1 MNAEMLPSNF
11 TVGFPSKTHLST
23 MRKKRMNAT
32 VSKFETLFNCRISRN
47 VKLNVKNTA
56 VQFWRNVM
64 VQKKSAFA
72 WILDF
77 ASSKKWL
84 YICSILL
91 ATIGVMFSVIPYV
104 ILGRIVVK
112 LLEASKDWLFYLKQ
126 CGFMALCWLLR
137 GLFHSFSTS
146 CSHIATFNVLA
157 RTRFLCLDKIARMP
171 LGDVLD
177 KSSGSIKN
185 TICERIDQMETTLA
199 HITPEFTANL
209 LGSLAVF
216 VLIFNINWKLGLASL
231 ATIPLGFLFYSFMTI
246 DYKPKFERTVK
257 GTKAL
262 NDTAVEYINGIEVIK
277 AFGKADS
284 SYEKFVLA
292 AKEGAACFVDWQK
305 SVNIWFSLAMSI
317 FPATLVSVLPFGA
330 ILIIHGTLEPSQLI
344 YGIILSI
351 CSVQPLLTVASY
363 TDDLAQIGVIVGEV
377 ADILQSEELKRP
389 DVLGEDD
396 KKLLENKALDVT
408 LDGVRFGYKEKEV
421 LHGINM
427 EIASGKVT
435 AFVGPSGSGKSTV
448 AKLIASLWDVNDG
461 SIKVGGVDVRKIPL
475 EELNKLIAYVNQDN
489 FLFDRTVRENIRI
502 GKPDA
507 SDAEV
512 EEIARRAGCYD
523 FIMGLEN
530 GFETMCGSSGG
541 HLSGGEKQR
550 ICIARAMLKDAPIV
564 ILDEATAYTDPESEA
579 VIQASVAS
587 LVKGKTLIVI
597 AHRLSTI
604 SESDRIYVINDGNI
618 EAFGTHSE
626 LLGKCE
632 LYKTMWQNHIGVKD
646 E

>member
-1 MNAEMLPSNF
+1 M
-11 TVGFPSKTHLST
+11 
-23 MRKKRMNAT
+23 
-32 VSKFETLFNCRISRN
+32 I
-47 VKLNVKNTA
+47 
-56 VQFWRNVM
+56 
-64 VQKKSAFA
+64 QKKSTFS

-84 YICSILL
+84 YFCSVFL
-91 ATIGVMFSVIPYV
+91 AIIGVMFSVIPYV
-104 ILGRIVVK
+104 ILGGIVINLVNGN
-112 LLEASKDWLFYLKQ
+112 KDWIFYLKQ
-126 CGFMALCWLLR
+126 GGFMALCWILR
-137 GLFHSFSTS
+137 GIFHSLSTG

-157 RTRFLCLDKIARMP
+157 RTRSLCLDKIARMP
-171 LGDVLD
+171 LGNVLD

-199 HITPEFTANL
+199 HVTPEFTANI
-209 LGSLAVF
+209 LGSVAIF
-216 VLIFNINWKLGLASL
+216 VLIFNISWKLGLASL

-246 DYKPKFERTVK
+246 DYKPKFERTIK
-257 GTKAL
+257 STKAL

-292 AKEGAACFVDWQK
+292 AKEGSACFVDWQK

-317 FPATLVSVLPFGA
+317 FPATLVSVLPLGA
-330 ILIIHGTLEPSQLI
+330 ILVINGSLEPYQLI
-344 YGIILSI
+344 LGIILSI
-351 CSVQPLLTVASY
+351 GSVQPLLTVVSY
-363 TDDLAQIGVIVGEV
+363 TDDLAQISVIVGEI
-377 ADILQSEELKRP
+377 ADILQSEELNRP
-389 DVLGEDD
+389 AVLESEDKKSLED
-396 KKLLENKALDVT
+396 KKLNVT
-408 LDGVRFGYKEKEV
+408 LQNVHFAYKEKEV

-427 EIASGKVT
+427 EIPAGKVT
-435 AFVGPSGSGKSTV
+435 AFVGPSGSGKSTI
-448 AKLIASLWDVNDG
+448 AKLIASLWDIKEG
-461 SIKVGGVDVRKIPL
+461 SIKIGGVDIKKIPL
-475 EELNKLIAYVNQDN
+475 EELNNLVAYVSQDN

-502 GKPDA
+502 GKPTA
-507 SDAEV
+507 SDAEI
-512 EEIARRAGCYD
+512 EEIAKRAGCYD

-530 GFETMCGSSGG
+530 GFETNCGSSGG

-579 VIQASVAS
+579 LIQASVAS

-604 SESDRIYVINDGNI
+604 CESDRIYVINNGNI
-618 EAFGTHSE
+618 EDFGTHNE
-626 LLGKCE
+626 LLNKCN
-632 LYKTMWQNHIGVKD
+632 LYKTMWQNHISVKD

>member
-1 MNAEMLPSNF
+1 
-11 TVGFPSKTHLST
+11 
-23 MRKKRMNAT
+23 
-32 VSKFETLFNCRISRN
+32 
-47 VKLNVKNTA
+47 
-56 VQFWRNVM
+56 M
-64 VQKKSAFA
+64 VQKKSALG

-77 ASSKKWL
+77 ASSKKRL
-84 YICSILL
+84 YICSVFL
-91 ATIGVMFSVIPYV
+91 AIIGVMLSVIPYV
-104 ILGRIVVK
+104 ILGGIVVK
-112 LLEASKDWLFYLKQ
+112 LLEGGTDWSFYLKR
-126 CGFMALCWLLR
+126 CGFMALCWVLR

-157 RTRFLCLDKIARMP
+157 RTRALCLDKIARMP

-199 HITPEFTANL
+199 HVTPEFTANI
-209 LGSLAVF
+209 LGSIAVF
-216 VLIFNINWKLGLASL
+216 VLIFNINWKLGLSSL
-231 ATIPLGFLFYSFMTI
+231 VTIPLGFLFYSFMTI

-257 GTKAL
+257 STKAL

-284 SYEKFVLA
+284 SYEKFALA
-292 AKEGAACFVDWQK
+292 AKEGSACFVDWQK
-305 SVNIWFSLAMSI
+305 SVNVWFSLAMSI
-317 FPATLVSVLPFGA
+317 FPATLVSVLPLGA
-330 ILIIHGTLEPSQLI
+330 ILIINGTLEPYQLI

-351 CSVQPLLTVASY
+351 CSVQPLLTVATY
-363 TDDLAQIGVIVGEV
+363 TDDLAQISVIVGEV
-377 ADILQSEELKRP
+377 ADILQSEELSRP
-389 DVLGEDD
+389 AVLESDD
-396 KKLLENKALDVT
+396 KKSLESKDLGITLEDVH
-408 LDGVRFGYKEKEV
+408 FAYKEKEV

-427 EIASGKVT
+427 EIPSGKVT

-448 AKLIASLWDVNDG
+448 AKLIASLWDVKKG
-461 SIKVGGVDVRKIPL
+461 SIKIGGIDVKKIPL
-475 EELNKLIAYVNQDN
+475 EEVNKLVAYVNQDN

-502 GKPDA
+502 GKPGA
-507 SDAEV
+507 SDKEV
-512 EEIARRAGCYD
+512 EDIAKRAGCYD
-523 FIMGLEN
+523 FIMSLEN
-530 GFETMCGSSGG
+530 GFETMCGTSGG

-604 SESDRIYVINDGNI
+604 CESDRIYVINDGNI
-618 EAFGTHSE
+618 ENFGTHAE
-626 LLGKCE
+626 LLNKSA
-632 LYKTMWQNHIGVKD
+632 LYKTMWQSHIGVKD